1 MAKGRIARAL
11 IFLGAF
17 LPSKG
22 IYVNFSICPGSSL
35 KSGNFNSKTLLLS
48 LRKSIE
54 NCRTIIKMKTNFVR
68 LLVKTSTFAKLMY
81 AFS

>member
-1 MAKGRIARAL
+1 
-11 IFLGAF
+11 
-17 LPSKG
+17 
-22 IYVNFSICPGSSL
+22 VNFSICPGSWP

-68 LLVKTSTFAKLMY
+68 LLVKNCNFCKTYVCFFLIIFA
-81 AFS
+81 